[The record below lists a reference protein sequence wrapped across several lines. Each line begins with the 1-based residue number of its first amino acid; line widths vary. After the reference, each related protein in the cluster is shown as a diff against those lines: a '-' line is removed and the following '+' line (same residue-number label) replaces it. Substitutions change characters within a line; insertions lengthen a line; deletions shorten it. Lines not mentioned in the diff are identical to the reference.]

1 MRLLPVP
8 RDLSVERGHVTATLA
23 GIESITF
30 DFGNTLVPVSRGAFR
45 RVVELTA
52 SAVARADPSIDREAF
67 LIAWAEERERQFRED
82 VPAFREVDLAE
93 RLVRVFAR
101 LRGMSPPPPDEAWDQ
116 ARAAELSDAAEIE
129 TTIETYSHAFVE
141 GLADDGTVLGLLL
154 EFAHVGVDV
163 RRSLQDV
170 SEGVEGLRALIVP
183 RAPGDDGATPG
194 VDDLLVRLADGG
206 RGLAILSNWPL
217 AATVDRYVD
226 ARGWRPFLR
235 AVVISHR
242 VGVIKPHPAIFAAAR
257 SALGDPAPSAILHV
271 GDDWAADVAG
281 AAAVGWRT
289 AWVSG
294 RPADTPLPTSDRPPS
309 IRADL
314 ELDSIADLDRHL
326 AWVGPRV
333 AERSG

>member
-1 MRLLPVP
+1 M
-8 RDLSVERGHVTATLA
+8 TATLA

-141 GLADDGTVLGLLL
+141 GLPPA
-154 EFAHVGVDV
+154 
-163 RRSLQDV
+163 
-170 SEGVEGLRALIVP
+170 
-183 RAPGDDGATPG
+183 PG

-235 AVVISHR
+235 AVVISQR

-271 GDDWAADVAG
+271 GDDWAADVVGAKEAG
-281 AAAVGWRT
+281 WRVAYLRTQEGASPLPASRPDHRVRPDLNLHALDDLEGALAAAGW
-289 AWVSG
+289 
-294 RPADTPLPTSDRPPS
+294 
-309 IRADL
+309 
-314 ELDSIADLDRHL
+314 
-326 AWVGPRV
+326 
-333 AERSG
+333 